1 MFNKIKAFMFND
13 QSEIHKENVQE
24 VQKSKE
30 KSEIFIIPI
39 SGEIINLDDVA
50 DEVFSQR
57 MMGDGFAIEPENG
70 VLFSPVDGIIT
81 SVFPTKHAITI
92 RSNCGVDILIH
103 FGLDTVNLKG
113 EGFNVYVEQGNSV
126 SAGDKL
132 LEVNIEEIKDKVPSI
147 VVLIVFIEL
156 NGKKFSYNLGQVK
169 AKDKNVVIIK

>member
-13 QSEIHKENVQE
+13 QSDTHKEKVQE
-24 VQKSKE
+24 VKKNEE
-30 KSEIFIIPI
+30 KSETFIIPI
-39 SGEIINLDDVA
+39 SGEIINLDDVE

-92 RSNCGVDILIH
+92 KSNYGVDILIH

-113 EGFNVYVEQGNSV
+113 EGFNVYVEQGKSV
-126 SAGDKL
+126 RAGDKL
-132 LEVNIEEIKDKVPSI
+132 LEVNIEEIKDKVPS
-147 VVLIVFIEL
+147 VVVIIVFIEL
-156 NGKKFSYNLGQVK
+156 NGKSFSYKALKVK
-169 AKDKNVVIIK
+169 AKDKNAVIIK